1 MEPVI
6 LIPAFQPGDAL
17 VRQVRD
23 LRERSPAPIV
33 VVDDGSATALAPVF
47 RAVAAVPGVTVLS
60 HRVNRG
66 KGKALRTAMEHVLA
80 FHERAPGVVTADADG
95 QHAVEDILRVAE
107 VFRAHPDAL
116 VLGVRQFT
124 AAVPFRNR
132 MGNRITRRLLRLVA
146 GVSLSDAHTGLRGI
160 PRAWLAHLVV
170 LRSMRYEFEMEVL
183 LWASA
188 HSVEVLA
195 HPIQT
200 LYGGSVSHF
209 APVVDSARIGLI
221 LARFAAAS
229 AAARWSGRHTGARST
244 LPAQAVPPAPKGRR
258 EFFPASQ
265 SPLTR
270 HTISPSDGRWAG
282 KKGSGPYTLE

>member
-23 LRERSPAPIV
+23 LRERSSAPIV
-33 VVDDGSATALAPVF
+33 VVDDGSGAALAPVF
-47 RAVAAVPGVTVLS
+47 RAVAAVPDVTVLS

-66 KGKALRTAMEHVLA
+66 KGTALRTAMEHVLA

-95 QHAVEDILRVAE
+95 QHAVEDILRIAE
-107 VFRAHPDAL
+107 VSRAHPDSL
-116 VLGVRQFT
+116 VLGIRQFT
-124 AAVPFRNR
+124 GAVPFRNR

-146 GVSLSDAHTGLRGI
+146 GVALSDAHTGLRGI

-170 LRSMRYEFEMEVL
+170 LRSMRYEFELEVL
-183 LWASA
+183 LWACA
-188 HSVEVLA
+188 RSVEILE

-200 LYGGSVSHF
+200 IYAGSVSHF

-229 AAARWSGRHTGARST
+229 AATRWSGRDTAT
-244 LPAQAVPPAPKGRR
+244 
-258 EFFPASQ
+258 Q